1 MTAGPML
8 SVSDLHAGYGDVRV
22 LHGLSLH
29 VAPGEIVSIVGA
41 NGAGKST
48 LLSAICGLL
57 RPTAGRVFF
66 GGADITGRP
75 AHLGPAGGLALVPEG
90 GRLFPFLSVEDN
102 LVLGGFSRA
111 SAADRARRMDE
122 VMEIFP
128 ILRDRRTQL
137 AGKLSGGER
146 QMCAVARAMMS
157 RPALMMLDEPS
168 VGLSPLMVERILSV
182 VRDLV
187 RTEGLT
193 VLLVEQNIVEAL
205 DLADRAYVLDHG
217 AIVLGGT
224 AAAVAAD
231 PQVQQT
237 YMGL

>member
-1 MTAGPML
+1 MSERLLDVEG
-8 SVSDLHAGYGDVRV
+8 LHAGYGDVRV
-22 LHGLSLH
+22 LNGISLH
-29 VAPGEIVSIVGA
+29 VDTGEIVSIVGA

-57 RPTAGRVFF
+57 RPSAGRVRF
-66 GGADITGRP
+66 AETDITGRP
-75 AHLGPAGGLALVPEG
+75 AHLGPARGLALVPEG

-102 LVLGGFSRA
+102 LLLGGFSEG
-111 SAADRARRMDE
+111 DKVERARRLDE
-122 VMEIFP
+122 VMETFP
-128 ILRDRRTQL
+128 ILRDRHTQL

-146 QMCAVARAMMS
+146 QMCAVARAVMC

-182 VRDLV
+182 VQSLV
-187 RTEGLT
+187 RTQALT
-193 VLLVEQNIVEAL
+193 VLLVEQNIAEAL

-217 AIVLGGT
+217 NIVLDGT